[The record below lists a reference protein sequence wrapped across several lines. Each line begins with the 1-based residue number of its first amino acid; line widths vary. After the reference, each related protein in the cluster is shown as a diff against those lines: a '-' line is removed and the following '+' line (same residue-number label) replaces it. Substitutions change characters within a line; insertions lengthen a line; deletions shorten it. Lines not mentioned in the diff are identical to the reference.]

1 MTRSDYFKAW
11 DWKCDICIESG
22 KLGESIFLSENAL
35 KSHGLLKHDG
45 EKTPKLSVQSE
56 VIKCHQKRESV
67 AFKFWRKSL
76 RRNYEKELIAK
87 GLVDCDAESKTIKSP
102 SKEVSLMIGKA
113 WKRLT
118 EEEKEPYLKLAA
130 LTGTEEHSLNE
141 DPLGDLSGDTPK
153 ATLDLQEKQEIE
165 SEGLAKKA
173 RRDSN
178 AFMLWRQDCDK
189 EVIAKGLDEKEDKAK
204 SIKTPLKEVS
214 TMMKEDWNQLTEEL
228 KEPYL
233 EEATKI
239 AKGVLTKRS
248 KKPRSV
254 ELERQAEDLATKAKL
269 DSLAFKQWKQDY
281 NEELVAKGLVSY
293 DAKSKT
299 IKTPLIEV
307 SKMINKKWNG
317 LTDKEKEPYLEMAAR
332 QPELV

>member
-1 MTRSDYFKAW
+1 M
-11 DWKCDICIESG
+11 
-22 KLGESIFLSENAL
+22 
-35 KSHGLLKHDG
+35 
-45 EKTPKLSVQSE
+45 
-56 VIKCHQKRESV
+56 
-67 AFKFWRKSL
+67 

-87 GLVDCDAESKTIKSP
+87 GLVDYDPKSKTIKSP
-102 SKEVSLMIGKA
+102 PKEVSLMIGNA

-118 EEEKEPYLKLAA
+118 KEEKEPYFKLAT
-130 LTGTEEHSLNE
+130 LGTEEPSLNE
-141 DPLGDLSGDTPK
+141 DPLSDPCGDTRK
-153 ATLDLQEKQEIE
+153 ATLDLQEKQETE
-165 SEGLAKKA
+165 SEDLAKRA
-173 RRDSN
+173 IRDSN
-178 AFMLWRQDCDK
+178 AFMLWRQDYEK
-189 EVIAKGLDEKEDKAK
+189 ERIAKGPVEKEDKAK

-239 AKGVLTKRS
+239 ANGVLTKRS

-281 NEELVAKGLVSY
+281 KEELVAKGLVSY

-307 SKMINKKWNG
+307 SKMMNKKWNG